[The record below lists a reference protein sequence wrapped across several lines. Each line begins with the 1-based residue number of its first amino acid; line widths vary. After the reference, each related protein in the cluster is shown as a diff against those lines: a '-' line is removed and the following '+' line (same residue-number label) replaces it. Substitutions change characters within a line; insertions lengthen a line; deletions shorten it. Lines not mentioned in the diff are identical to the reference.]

1 MSTLTRPA
9 LARPRTAL
17 LVVLALIATM
27 IGGLFSATP
36 ALAHDELVATTPSAG
51 ETVTAAPTSI
61 GLEFSQ
67 EMLPEGTFAE
77 VRGEDGANY
86 ADGTPTVEGTIVT
99 IPLKTGL
106 PNGEYTV
113 NWQITSSDGHPTQ
126 GNWTFMLSA
135 EQPPVTDQAPVTE
148 PTTDPAGATPVATAS
163 AAPSTAPT
171 ASTQTSGAASTDTT
185 TADSGSPVLGIMIG
199 LIVTAAVVAVLAVML
214 LRRRA
219 TRG

>member
-1 MSTLTRPA
+1 MSTLIRPA

-17 LVVLALIATM
+17 LAVLALIATM
-27 IGGLFSATP
+27 IGGLFAATP

-51 ETVTAAPTSI
+51 ETVTAAPSSI

-77 VRGEDGANY
+77 VRGEDGADY

-106 PNGEYTV
+106 PNGVYTV

-126 GNWTFMLSA
+126 GNWTFTLAA
-135 EQPPVTDQAPVTE
+135 EQTPATQQAPATDPTPDPNEATPVTASTE
-148 PTTDPAGATPVATAS
+148 PTTAPTTPTETSGSASADATA
-163 AAPSTAPT
+163 
-171 ASTQTSGAASTDTT
+171 
-185 TADSGSPVLGIMIG
+185 ADSGSPVLGIMIG
-199 LIVTAAVVAVLAVML
+199 LIVIAAVVAALAVML

>member
-1 MSTLTRPA
+1 MSTLSRPA

-17 LVVLALIATM
+17 LVVLALLTTM
-27 IGGLFSATP
+27 LGSLFAAAP

-51 ETVTAAPTSI
+51 ETVTTAPTSI

-67 EMLPEGTFAE
+67 EMYPEGTFAE
-77 VRGEDGANY
+77 VRGEDGVDY

-106 PNGEYTV
+106 PNGVYTV

-126 GNWTFMLSA
+126 GDWTFTLAA
-135 EQPPVTDQAPVTE
+135 EQAPVTE
-148 PTTDPAGATPVATAS
+148 PATDPSADATAVTGTSAPSSTGAATPAS
-163 AAPSTAPT
+163 PGNSVSPSAE
-171 ASTQTSGAASTDTT
+171 TS
-185 TADSGSPVLGIMIG
+185 ADSGSPVLGI
-199 LIVTAAVVAVLAVML
+199 IVGIIVIAAVVAVLGVVL
-214 LRRRA
+214 VRRRA